1 MLLNKLVSLFLAF
14 ILSFSV
20 VTPSNTL
27 VNAASTNDLNNTQE
41 FIDSFV
47 EPSLIEVSR
56 KSVVTVLVYDQ
67 LGNSGGLGSGVIYK
81 RDANYDYIITNEHV
95 VAAGAVYELVAYDMQ
110 KLAGVLLGSDTVQD
124 VAVIR
129 TPRFRDITVAP
140 LGNSSNLKV
149 GDTIFAIGNPG
160 DINFRGSVSTGIVAG
175 LNRNV
180 SSSGETLERQLH
192 AIQVNLAINPGN
204 SGGPIFNDTGLLMGI
219 NTLKLTSDGSATRY
233 EGINFALP
241 INDMHLAAERIV
253 GSTLVS
259 NTGAVLQRGVYRRSS
274 LGNATY
280 QSILDLDLYERKRL
294 GITDN
299 IYRGVFL
306 SAVDNVANNPL
317 LINQIEAG
325 TIIVGIDGVRVDN
338 KVELRQ
344 EIYKKAIGRSVV
356 LTVLIKINNV
366 YQERSVNITIVQAR

>member
-1 MLLNKLVSLFLAF
+1 MLFNKLVSIFLAF

-20 VTPSNTL
+20 ATPTSTL
-27 VNAASTNDLNNTQE
+27 NNIVSTNDLVNTQE
-41 FIDSFV
+41 LIDSFV

-67 LGNSGGLGSGVIYK
+67 LGNSAGLGSGVIYK
-81 RDANYDYIITNEHV
+81 RDVNYDYIITNEHV
-95 VAAGAVYELVAYDMQ
+95 VAAGRVYELVAYDMQ

-160 DINFRGSVSTGIVAG
+160 DINFRGSVSTGVVAG

-180 SSSGETLERQLH
+180 SSRAESLERQIH

-253 GSTLVS
+253 NSTLIS
-259 NTGAVLQRGVYRRSS
+259 NTGAIVERGVYRRSS
-274 LGNATY
+274 IGNATY
-280 QSILDLDLYERKRL
+280 QSLLDLDLYERKRL
-294 GITDN
+294 GIPDS

-306 SAVDNVANNPL
+306 TVVENIANNPL
-317 LINQIEAG
+317 IINKVEAG
-325 TIIVGIDGVRVDN
+325 AIIVGIDGARVDN

-344 EIYKKAIGRSVV
+344 EIYKKAIGQFVV
-356 LTVLIKINNV
+356 LTVLIKIDNV
-366 YQERSVNITIVQAR
+366 YQERSVNTTVVQAR

>member
-20 VTPSNTL
+20 VTPSNTI
-27 VNAASTNDLNNTQE
+27 VNAASTNDLINSQE

-95 VAAGAVYELVAYDMQ
+95 VAAGRVYEIVAYDMQ

-129 TPRFRDITVAP
+129 TPRFRDVTIAP
-140 LGNSSNLKV
+140 LGNSSDLKV

-259 NTGAVLQRGVYRRSS
+259 NTGAVLQRGIYSRSS

-294 GITDN
+294 GIPDN

-306 SAVDNVANNPL
+306 SVIDNVANNPL
-317 LINQIEAG
+317 LINQVEAG

-356 LTVLIKINNV
+356 LTLLIKINNV
-366 YQERSVNITIVQAR
+366 YQERSVNITVVQAR

>member
-1 MLLNKLVSLFLAF
+1 
-14 ILSFSV
+14 
-20 VTPSNTL
+20 
-27 VNAASTNDLNNTQE
+27 
-41 FIDSFV
+41 
-47 EPSLIEVSR
+47 
-56 KSVVTVLVYDQ
+56 
-67 LGNSGGLGSGVIYK
+67 
-81 RDANYDYIITNEHV
+81 
-95 VAAGAVYELVAYDMQ
+95 MQ

-140 LGNSSNLKV
+140 VGNSSNLQV

-175 LNRNV
+175 LDRNV

-241 INDMHLAAERIV
+241 INDMHLAAERFIN
-253 GSTLVS
+253 STLVS
-259 NTGAVLQRGVYRRSS
+259 NTGAVIQRGVYRRSS
-274 LGNATY
+274 LGNANY

-294 GITDN
+294 GIPDN
-299 IYRGVFL
+299 IHRGVFL
-306 SAVDNVANNPL
+306 SVVDNVANNPL
-317 LINQIEAG
+317 LINQVEAG
-325 TIIVGIDGVRVDN
+325 TIIIGIDGARVDN

-344 EIYKKAIGRSVV
+344 EIYKKSIGQSVV
-356 LTVLIKINNV
+356 LTVLRKIGNV
-366 YQERSVNITIVQAR
+366 YVERSVNTTIVQAR

>member
-1 MLLNKLVSLFLAF
+1 MLFNKLVSIFLAF

-20 VTPSNTL
+20 VTPSNNL
-27 VNAASTNDLNNTQE
+27 VNAVSTNDLINTTE

-67 LGNSGGLGSGVIYK
+67 LGESGGLGSGVIYK

-110 KLAGVLLGSDTVQD
+110 KLAGVLIGSDAVQD

-140 LGNSSNLKV
+140 IGNSFNLKV

-180 SSSGETLERQLH
+180 SSRAETLESQIH

-253 GSTLVS
+253 GTTIVS

-294 GITDN
+294 GIPDN
-299 IYRGVFL
+299 IHRGIYL
-306 SAVDNVANNPL
+306 TAIINSISNPL
-317 LINQIEAG
+317 IINQIEAG
-325 TIIVGIDGVRVDN
+325 SIVVGIDGVRVDN

-344 EIYKKAIGRSVV
+344 EIYKKAIGQRVV
-356 LTVLIKINNV
+356 LTVLTKINNV
-366 YQERSVNITIVQAR
+366 YQEQSFNTTVVQAR

>member
-1 MLLNKLVSLFLAF
+1 MLFNKLVSLFLAF

-20 VTPSNTL
+20 AAPANN
-27 VNAASTNDLNNTQE
+27 VNSVVSTNGLIQTQE
-41 FIDSFV
+41 FIDSNV
-47 EPSLIEVSR
+47 QPSLIEISR

-95 VAAGAVYELVAYDMQ
+95 VAAGRVYEIVAYDMQ

-140 LGNSSNLKV
+140 VGNSSNLQV

-175 LNRNV
+175 LDRNV

-219 NTLKLTSDGSATRY
+219 NTLKITSDGSATRY

-241 INDMHLAAERIV
+241 INDMHLAAERIIN
-253 GSTLVS
+253 STLVS
-259 NTGAVLQRGVYRRSS
+259 NTGAVIQRGFYRRSS
-274 LGNATY
+274 LGNANY

-294 GITDN
+294 GIPDN
-299 IYRGVFL
+299 IHRGVFL
-306 SAVDNVANNPL
+306 SVVDNVANNPL
-317 LINQIEAG
+317 LINQVEAG
-325 TIIVGIDGVRVDN
+325 TIIIGIDGARVDN

-344 EIYKKAIGRSVV
+344 EIYKKAIGQSVV
-356 LTVLIKINNV
+356 LTVLKKIDNV
-366 YQERSVNITIVQAR
+366 YVERSVNTTIVQAR

>member
-1 MLLNKLVSLFLAF
+1 MILNKLVSIFLAF
-14 ILSFSV
+14 IFSFSFG
-20 VTPSNTL
+20 TPINTFDN
-27 VNAASTNDLNNTQE
+27 VAASSETTQTQE

-47 EPSLIEVSR
+47 DPSLIEVSR

-95 VAAGAVYELVAYDMQ
+95 VSTGRVYEIVAYDMQ

-129 TPRFRDITVAP
+129 TPRFRDITIAP
-140 LGNSSNLKV
+140 VGNSSNLKV

-175 LNRNV
+175 LDRNV
-180 SSSGETLERQLH
+180 SSSGDILERQLH

-253 GSTLVS
+253 NSTLLS
-259 NTGAVLQRGVYRRSS
+259 NVGAVLQRGIYLRSS
-274 LGNATY
+274 LGSATF
-280 QSILDLDLYERKRL
+280 QSILDLDLYERKKL
-294 GITDN
+294 GIPDN

-306 SAVDNVANNPL
+306 SLVNNVANNPL
-317 LINQIEAG
+317 IIYQIESG
-325 TIIVGIDGVRVDN
+325 TIIIGIDGVRVEN

-344 EIYKKAIGRSVV
+344 EIYKKAIGQSVV
-356 LTVLIKINNV
+356 LTILKKVDNV
-366 YQERSVNITIVQAR
+366 YQERSVNTTIVQAS

>member
-241 INDMHLAAERIV
+241 INDMHLATERIV

-356 LTVLIKINNV
+356 LTVLIKLNNV

>member
-1 MLLNKLVSLFLAF
+1 MLFNKLVSIFLAF

-20 VTPSNTL
+20 VTPTSTL
-27 VNAASTNDLNNTQE
+27 NNIVSTNDLINTQE

-95 VAAGAVYELVAYDMQ
+95 VAAGRVYEIVAYDMQ
-110 KLAGVLLGSDTVQD
+110 KLAGVVLGLDTVQD

-129 TPRFRDITVAP
+129 TPRFRDITIAP
-140 LGNSSNLKV
+140 LGNSSDLKV

-175 LNRNV
+175 LDRNV
-180 SSSGETLERQLH
+180 SSSGDILERQIH

-241 INDMHLAAERIV
+241 INDMHLAAERIIT
-253 GSTLVS
+253 STLLS
-259 NTGAVLQRGVYRRSS
+259 NIGGVLQRGVYRRSS
-274 LGNATY
+274 LGAATFK
-280 QSILDLDLYERKRL
+280 SILDLNLYERKKL
-294 GITDN
+294 GIPDN
-299 IYRGVFL
+299 VYQGVFL
-306 SAVDNVANNPL
+306 SVVDNVVNNPL
-317 LINQIEAG
+317 ITNQLEPG
-325 TIIVGIDGVRVDN
+325 TIIIGVDGIRVNN
-338 KVELRQ
+338 KVELRK
-344 EIYKKAIGRSVV
+344 EIYKKTIGQSVQ
-356 LTVLIKINNV
+356 LTVLNKINNV
-366 YQERSVNITIVQAR
+366 YQERSVNTTIVQAR

>member
-175 LNRNV
+175 LKRNV

-259 NTGAVLQRGVYRRSS
+259 NTGAVLQRGAYRRSS

-356 LTVLIKINNV
+356 LTVLIKLNNV

>member
-259 NTGAVLQRGVYRRSS
+259 NTGAVLQRGAYRRSS

-356 LTVLIKINNV
+356 LTVLIKLNNV

>member
-1 MLLNKLVSLFLAF
+1 MLFNKLVSLFLAF

-20 VTPSNTL
+20 ATPLNNVKS
-27 VNAASTNDLNNTQE
+27 VVSTNDLIQTQE

-47 EPSLIEVSR
+47 EPSLIEISR

-95 VAAGAVYELVAYDMQ
+95 VAAGRVYEIVAYDMQ

-140 LGNSSNLKV
+140 VGNSSNLQV

-175 LNRNV
+175 LDRNV
-180 SSSGETLERQLH
+180 SSSSEILERQLH

-241 INDMHLAAERIV
+241 INDMHLAAERIIN
-253 GSTLVS
+253 STLVS
-259 NTGAVLQRGVYRRSS
+259 NTGAVIQRGVYRRSS

-294 GITDN
+294 GIPDN
-299 IYRGVFL
+299 IHRGVFL
-306 SAVDNVANNPL
+306 SVVDNVTNNPL
-317 LINQIEAG
+317 LINQVEAG
-325 TIIVGIDGVRVDN
+325 TIIIGIDGARVDN

-344 EIYKKAIGRSVV
+344 EIYKKAIGQSVV
-356 LTVLIKINNV
+356 LTVLRKIGNV
-366 YQERSVNITIVQAR
+366 YVEQSVNTTIVQAR

>member
-1 MLLNKLVSLFLAF
+1 MLFNKLVSLFLAF
-14 ILSFSV
+14 ILSFSI
-20 VTPSNTL
+20 VTPTKNL
-27 VNAASTNDLNNTQE
+27 NIVASTNDLIQTQE
-41 FIDSFV
+41 FIDSNV
-47 EPSLIEVSR
+47 EPSLIEISR

-95 VAAGAVYELVAYDMQ
+95 VAAGRVYEIVAYDMQ

-140 LGNSSNLKV
+140 VGNSSNLNV

-175 LNRNV
+175 LDRNV
-180 SSSGETLERQLH
+180 SSSGDILERQLH
-192 AIQVNLAINPGN
+192 AVQVNLAINPGN
-204 SGGPIFNDTGLLMGI
+204 SGGPIFNNTGLLMGI

-253 GSTLVS
+253 GSTLLS
-259 NTGAVLQRGVYRRSS
+259 NVGDVLQRGVYRRSS
-274 LGNATY
+274 LGSATFK
-280 QSILDLDLYERKRL
+280 SILDLDLYERKRL
-294 GITDN
+294 GIPNN
-299 IYRGVFL
+299 IYQGVFL
-306 SAVDNVANNPL
+306 SLVDNVANNPL
-317 LINQIEAG
+317 IVNQIESG
-325 TIIVGIDGVRVDN
+325 TIIVAIDGVRVDN

-344 EIYKKAIGRSVV
+344 EVYKKAIGQSVI
-356 LTVLIKINNV
+356 LTTLKKIDNI
-366 YQERSVNITIVQAR
+366 YQERLVNTTIVQAR

>member
-1 MLLNKLVSLFLAF
+1 MLFNKLVSLFLAF

-20 VTPSNTL
+20 ATPINNLNS
-27 VNAASTNDLNNTQE
+27 VVPTNDLVQVQE
-41 FIDSFV
+41 FTDSNV
-47 EPSLIEVSR
+47 EPSLIEISR

-95 VAAGAVYELVAYDMQ
+95 VAAGRVYEIVAYDMQ

-140 LGNSSNLKV
+140 LGNSSNLRV
-149 GDTIFAIGNPG
+149 GETIFAIGNPG

-175 LNRNV
+175 VNRNV

-241 INDMHLAAERIV
+241 INDMHLAAERILN
-253 GSTLVS
+253 STLLS
-259 NTGAVLQRGVYRRSS
+259 STGAVVQRGVYRRSS

-294 GITDN
+294 GIPDN
-299 IYRGVFL
+299 IHRGIYLTV
-306 SAVDNVANNPL
+306 VDNIISNPL
-317 LINQIEAG
+317 IINQVEAG

-344 EIYKKAIGRSVV
+344 EVYKKAIGQRVV
-356 LTVLIKINNV
+356 LTVLTKIDDI
-366 YQERSVNITIVQAR
+366 YQERSVNITVVQAS

>member
-1 MLLNKLVSLFLAF
+1 MLFNKLVSLFLAF

-20 VTPSNTL
+20 ATPLNNVKS
-27 VNAASTNDLNNTQE
+27 VVSTNDLIQTQE

-47 EPSLIEVSR
+47 EPSLIEISR

-95 VAAGAVYELVAYDMQ
+95 VAAGRVYEIVAYDMQ

-140 LGNSSNLKV
+140 VGNSSNLQV

-175 LNRNV
+175 LDRNV
-180 SSSGETLERQLH
+180 SSSSEILERQLH

-241 INDMHLAAERIV
+241 INDMHLAAERILN
-253 GSTLVS
+253 STLVS
-259 NTGAVLQRGVYRRSS
+259 NTGAVVQRGVYRRSS

-294 GITDN
+294 GIPDN
-299 IYRGVFL
+299 IHRGVFL
-306 SAVDNVANNPL
+306 SVVDNVANNPL
-317 LINQIEAG
+317 LINQVETG
-325 TIIVGIDGVRVDN
+325 TIIIGIDGARVDN

-344 EIYKKAIGRSVV
+344 EIYKKTIGQSVV
-356 LTVLIKINNV
+356 LTVLRKIDNV
-366 YQERSVNITIVQAR
+366 YVEQSVNTTIVQAR

>member
-356 LTVLIKINNV
+356 LTVLIKLNNV
-366 YQERSVNITIVQAR
+366 YQEQSVNITIVQAR

>member
-1 MLLNKLVSLFLAF
+1 MLFNKLVSLFLAF

-20 VTPSNTL
+20 ATPINNLNS
-27 VNAASTNDLNNTQE
+27 VVPTNDLVQVQE
-41 FIDSFV
+41 FTDSNV
-47 EPSLIEVSR
+47 EPSLIEISR

-95 VAAGAVYELVAYDMQ
+95 VAAGRVYEIVAYDMQ
-110 KLAGVLLGSDTVQD
+110 KFAGVLLGSDTVQD

-140 LGNSSNLKV
+140 VGDSSALKV

-175 LNRNV
+175 INRNV

-233 EGINFALP
+233 EGVNFALP
-241 INDMHLAAERIV
+241 INDMFLAAERIFN
-253 GSTLVS
+253 STLLS
-259 NTGAVLQRGVYRRSS
+259 NTDAVVQRGVYRRSS
-274 LGNATY
+274 LGNANY
-280 QSILDLDLYERKRL
+280 QSVLDLGLYERRRL
-294 GITDN
+294 GIPDS
-299 IYRGVFL
+299 IYRGIYLTV
-306 SAVDNVANNPL
+306 VENITGNPL
-317 LINQIEAG
+317 IINQIEAG
-325 TIIVGIDGVRVDN
+325 SIIVGIDGVRVDN

-344 EIYKKAIGRSVV
+344 EIYKKIIGQRVV
-356 LTVLIKINNV
+356 LTILVKVNNV
-366 YQERSVNITIVQAR
+366 YQERSVNTTVVQAR

>member
-1 MLLNKLVSLFLAF
+1 MLFNKLVSLFLAF

-20 VTPSNTL
+20 ATPLNNVKS
-27 VNAASTNDLNNTQE
+27 VVSTNDLIQTQE
-41 FIDSFV
+41 FIDSNL
-47 EPSLIEVSR
+47 EPSLIEISR

-95 VAAGAVYELVAYDMQ
+95 VAAGSVYEIVAYDMQ

-129 TPRFRDITVAP
+129 TPRFRDITVA
-140 LGNSSNLKV
+140 LVGNSSNLQV
-149 GDTIFAIGNPG
+149 GETIFAIGNPG

-175 LNRNV
+175 LDRNV
-180 SSSGETLERQLH
+180 SSSSEILERQLH

-241 INDMHLAAERIV
+241 INDMHLAAERILN
-253 GSTLVS
+253 STLVS
-259 NTGAVLQRGVYRRSS
+259 NTGAVVQRGVYRRSS

-294 GITDN
+294 GIPDN
-299 IYRGVFL
+299 IHRGVFL
-306 SAVDNVANNPL
+306 SVVDNVTNNPL
-317 LINQIEAG
+317 LINQVEAG
-325 TIIVGIDGVRVDN
+325 TIIIGIDGARVDN

-344 EIYKKAIGRSVV
+344 EIYKKAIGQSVV
-356 LTVLIKINNV
+356 LTVLRKIDNV
-366 YQERSVNITIVQAR
+366 YVERSVNTTIVQAR

>member
-241 INDMHLAAERIV
+241 INDMHLATERIV

-317 LINQIEAG
+317 LINRIEAG

-356 LTVLIKINNV
+356 LTVLIKLNNV

>member
-1 MLLNKLVSLFLAF
+1 MLFNKLVSLFLAF

-20 VTPSNTL
+20 ATPLNNVKS
-27 VNAASTNDLNNTQE
+27 VVSTNDLIQTQE

-47 EPSLIEVSR
+47 EPSLIEISR

-95 VAAGAVYELVAYDMQ
+95 VAAGRVYEIVAYDMQ

-140 LGNSSNLKV
+140 VGNSSNLQV

-175 LNRNV
+175 LDRNV
-180 SSSGETLERQLH
+180 SSSSEILERQLH

-241 INDMHLAAERIV
+241 INDMHLAAERIIN
-253 GSTLVS
+253 STLVS
-259 NTGAVLQRGVYRRSS
+259 NTGAVIQRGVYRRSS

-294 GITDN
+294 GIPDN
-299 IYRGVFL
+299 IHRGVFL
-306 SAVDNVANNPL
+306 SVVDNVANNPL
-317 LINQIEAG
+317 LINQVEAG
-325 TIIVGIDGVRVDN
+325 TIIIGIDGARVDN

-344 EIYKKAIGRSVV
+344 EIYKKAIGQSVV
-356 LTVLIKINNV
+356 LTVLRKIDNV
-366 YQERSVNITIVQAR
+366 YIEQSVNTTIVQAR

>member
-1 MLLNKLVSLFLAF
+1 MLFNKLVSLFLAF

-20 VTPSNTL
+20 AAPANN
-27 VNAASTNDLNNTQE
+27 VNSVVSTNGLIQTQE
-41 FIDSFV
+41 FIDSNV
-47 EPSLIEVSR
+47 QPSLIEISR

-95 VAAGAVYELVAYDMQ
+95 VAAGRVYEIVAYDMQ

-140 LGNSSNLKV
+140 VGDSSNLQV

-175 LNRNV
+175 LDRNV
-180 SSSGETLERQLH
+180 SSSSETLERQLH

-219 NTLKLTSDGSATRY
+219 NTLKLTSDGSTTRY

-241 INDMHLAAERIV
+241 INDMHLAAERIIN
-253 GSTLVS
+253 STLVS
-259 NTGAVLQRGVYRRSS
+259 NTGAVIQIGAYRRSS
-274 LGNATY
+274 LGNATFE
-280 QSILDLDLYERKRL
+280 SILDLDLYERKRL
-294 GITDN
+294 GIPDN
-299 IYRGVFL
+299 IHRGVFL
-306 SAVDNVANNPL
+306 SVVDNVANNPL
-317 LINQIEAG
+317 LINQVEAG
-325 TIIVGIDGVRVDN
+325 TIIIGIDGARVDN

-344 EIYKKAIGRSVV
+344 EIYKKAIGQSVV
-356 LTVLIKINNV
+356 LTVLKKIDNV
-366 YQERSVNITIVQAR
+366 YVERSVNTTIVQAR

>member
-1 MLLNKLVSLFLAF
+1 MLFNKLVSLFLAF
-14 ILSFSV
+14 ILSFSI
-20 VTPSNTL
+20 VTPTKNL
-27 VNAASTNDLNNTQE
+27 NIVASTNDLIQTQE
-41 FIDSFV
+41 FIDSNV
-47 EPSLIEVSR
+47 EPSLIEISR

-95 VAAGAVYELVAYDMQ
+95 VAAGRVYEIVAYDMQ

-140 LGNSSNLKV
+140 VGNSSNLNV

-175 LNRNV
+175 LDRNV
-180 SSSGETLERQLH
+180 SSSGDILERQLH

-204 SGGPIFNDTGLLMGI
+204 SGGPIFNNTGLLMGI

-253 GSTLVS
+253 DSTLLS
-259 NTGAVLQRGVYRRSS
+259 NVGDVLQRGVYRRSS
-274 LGNATY
+274 LGSATFK
-280 QSILDLDLYERKRL
+280 SILDLDLYERKRL
-294 GITDN
+294 GIPNN
-299 IYRGVFL
+299 IYQGVFL
-306 SAVDNVANNPL
+306 SIVDNVANNPL
-317 LINQIEAG
+317 IVNQIESG
-325 TIIVGIDGVRVDN
+325 TIIVAIDGVRVDN

-344 EIYKKAIGRSVV
+344 EVYKKAIGQSVI
-356 LTVLIKINNV
+356 LTTLKKIDNI
-366 YQERSVNITIVQAR
+366 YQERLVNTTIVQAR

>member
-356 LTVLIKINNV
+356 LTVLIKLNNV

>member
-27 VNAASTNDLNNTQE
+27 VNAASTNDLINTQE

-356 LTVLIKINNV
+356 LTVLIKLNNV

>member
-20 VTPSNTL
+20 VTPSNTI
-27 VNAASTNDLNNTQE
+27 VNAASTNDLINIQE

-95 VAAGAVYELVAYDMQ
+95 VAAGRVYEIVAYDMQ

-129 TPRFRDITVAP
+129 TPRFRDVTIAP
-140 LGNSSNLKV
+140 LGNSSDLKV

-204 SGGPIFNDTGLLMGI
+204 SGGPIFNDTGLLKGI

-259 NTGAVLQRGVYRRSS
+259 NTGAVLQRGIYRRSS

-294 GITDN
+294 GIPDN

-306 SAVDNVANNPL
+306 SVIDNVANNPL
-317 LINQIEAG
+317 LINQVEAG

-356 LTVLIKINNV
+356 LTLLIKINNV
-366 YQERSVNITIVQAR
+366 YQERSVNITVVQAR

>member
-20 VTPSNTL
+20 VTPSNTI
-27 VNAASTNDLNNTQE
+27 VNTASTNDLINIQE

-95 VAAGAVYELVAYDMQ
+95 VAAGRVYEIVAYDMQ

-129 TPRFRDITVAP
+129 TPRFRDVTIAP
-140 LGNSSNLKV
+140 LGNSSDLKV

-259 NTGAVLQRGVYRRSS
+259 NTGAVLQRGIYSRSS

-294 GITDN
+294 GIPDN

-306 SAVDNVANNPL
+306 SVIDNVANNPL
-317 LINQIEAG
+317 LINQVEAG

-356 LTVLIKINNV
+356 LTLLIKINNV
-366 YQERSVNITIVQAR
+366 YQERSVNITVVQAR

>member
-20 VTPSNTL
+20 VTPLNTI
-27 VNAASTNDLNNTQE
+27 VNTASTNDLINTQE

-356 LTVLIKINNV
+356 LTVLIKLNNV

>member
-20 VTPSNTL
+20 VTPSNNL
-27 VNAASTNDLNNTQE
+27 INAASTNDLINSQE

-81 RDANYDYIITNEHV
+81 RDDNYDYIITNEHV
-95 VAAGAVYELVAYDMQ
+95 VAAGRVYEIVAYDMQ
-110 KLAGVLLGSDTVQD
+110 KLAGVVLGLDAVQD
-124 VAVIR
+124 IAVIR
-129 TPRFRDITVAP
+129 TPRFRDITIAP
-140 LGNSSNLKV
+140 LGNSSDLKV

-160 DINFRGSVSTGIVAG
+160 DINFRGSVSTGIIAG
-175 LNRNV
+175 LDRNV
-180 SSSGETLERQLH
+180 SSSGDILERQIH

-253 GSTLVS
+253 ASTLLS
-259 NTGAVLQRGVYRRSS
+259 NAGAVLQRGVYRRSS
-274 LGNATY
+274 LGAATFK
-280 QSILDLDLYERKRL
+280 SILDLNLYERKRL
-294 GITDN
+294 AIPDN
-299 IYRGVFL
+299 IFQGVFI
-306 SAVDNVANNPL
+306 SVVDNVANNPL

-344 EIYKKAIGRSVV
+344 EIYKKVIGQSVQ
-356 LTVLIKINNV
+356 LTVLNKINNV
-366 YQERSVNITIVQAR
+366 YQERSVNTTVVQAR

>member
-274 LGNATY
+274 LGYATY

-356 LTVLIKINNV
+356 LTVLIKLNNV
-366 YQERSVNITIVQAR
+366 YQEQSVNITIVQAR

>member
-20 VTPSNTL
+20 VTPSNTI
-27 VNAASTNDLNNTQE
+27 VNAASTNDLINTQE

-95 VAAGAVYELVAYDMQ
+95 VAAGRVYEIVAYDMQ

-129 TPRFRDITVAP
+129 TPRFRDVTIAP
-140 LGNSSNLKV
+140 LGNSSDLKV

-306 SAVDNVANNPL
+306 SVIDNVANNPL
-317 LINQIEAG
+317 LINQVEAG

-356 LTVLIKINNV
+356 LTLLIKINNV
-366 YQERSVNITIVQAR
+366 YQERTVNITVVQAR

>member
-1 MLLNKLVSLFLAF
+1 MLFNKLVSLFLAF
-14 ILSFSV
+14 ILSFSI
-20 VTPSNTL
+20 VTPTKNL
-27 VNAASTNDLNNTQE
+27 NIVASTNDLIQTQE
-41 FIDSFV
+41 FIDSNV
-47 EPSLIEVSR
+47 EPSLIEISR

-95 VAAGAVYELVAYDMQ
+95 VAAGRVYEIVAYDMQ

-140 LGNSSNLKV
+140 VGNSSNLNV

-175 LNRNV
+175 LDRNV
-180 SSSGETLERQLH
+180 SSSGDILERQLH
-192 AIQVNLAINPGN
+192 AVQVNLAINPGN
-204 SGGPIFNDTGLLMGI
+204 SGGPIFNNTGLLMGI

-253 GSTLVS
+253 GSTLLS
-259 NTGAVLQRGVYRRSS
+259 NVGDVLQRGVYRRSS
-274 LGNATY
+274 LGSATFK
-280 QSILDLDLYERKRL
+280 SILDLDLYERKRL
-294 GITDN
+294 GIPNN
-299 IYRGVFL
+299 IYQGVFL
-306 SAVDNVANNPL
+306 SIVDNVANNPL
-317 LINQIEAG
+317 IVNQIESG
-325 TIIVGIDGVRVDN
+325 TIIVAIDGVRVDN

-344 EIYKKAIGRSVV
+344 EVYKKAIGQSVI
-356 LTVLIKINNV
+356 LTTLKKIDNI
-366 YQERSVNITIVQAR
+366 YQERLVNTTIVQAR

>member
-1 MLLNKLVSLFLAF
+1 MLFNKLVSLFLAF

-20 VTPSNTL
+20 ATPLNNVKS
-27 VNAASTNDLNNTQE
+27 VVSTNGLIQTQE
-41 FIDSFV
+41 FIDSNV
-47 EPSLIEVSR
+47 QPSLIEISR

-95 VAAGAVYELVAYDMQ
+95 VAAGRVYEIVAYDMQ

-140 LGNSSNLKV
+140 VGNSSNLQV

-175 LNRNV
+175 LDRNV
-180 SSSGETLERQLH
+180 SSSSETLERQLH

-241 INDMHLAAERIV
+241 INDMHLAAERFIN
-253 GSTLVS
+253 STLVS
-259 NTGAVLQRGVYRRSS
+259 NTGAVIQRGVYRRSS
-274 LGNATY
+274 LGNANY

-294 GITDN
+294 GIPDN
-299 IYRGVFL
+299 IHRGVFL
-306 SAVDNVANNPL
+306 SVVDNVANNPL
-317 LINQIEAG
+317 LINQVEAG
-325 TIIVGIDGVRVDN
+325 TIIVGIDGARVDN

-344 EIYKKAIGRSVV
+344 EIYKKSIGQSVV
-356 LTVLIKINNV
+356 LTVLRKIDNV
-366 YQERSVNITIVQAR
+366 YVERSVNTTIVQAR

>member
-1 MLLNKLVSLFLAF
+1 MLFNKLVSLFLAF

-20 VTPSNTL
+20 AAPANN
-27 VNAASTNDLNNTQE
+27 VNSVVSTNGLIQTQE
-41 FIDSFV
+41 FIDSNV
-47 EPSLIEVSR
+47 QPSLIEISR

-95 VAAGAVYELVAYDMQ
+95 VAAGRVYEIVAYDMQ

-140 LGNSSNLKV
+140 VGNSSNLQV

-175 LNRNV
+175 LDRNV

-241 INDMHLAAERIV
+241 VNDMHLAAERIIN
-253 GSTLVS
+253 STLVS
-259 NTGAVLQRGVYRRSS
+259 NTGAVIQRGFYRRSS
-274 LGNATY
+274 LGNANY

-294 GITDN
+294 GIPDN
-299 IYRGVFL
+299 IHRGVFL
-306 SAVDNVANNPL
+306 SVVDNVANNPL
-317 LINQIEAG
+317 LINQVEAG
-325 TIIVGIDGVRVDN
+325 TIIIGIDGARVDN

-344 EIYKKAIGRSVV
+344 EIYKKAIGQSVV
-356 LTVLIKINNV
+356 LTVLKKIDNV
-366 YQERSVNITIVQAR
+366 YVERSVNTTIVQAR

>member
-1 MLLNKLVSLFLAF
+1 MLFNKLVSLFLAF

-20 VTPSNTL
+20 AAPANN
-27 VNAASTNDLNNTQE
+27 VNSFVSTNGLIQTQE
-41 FIDSFV
+41 FIDSNV
-47 EPSLIEVSR
+47 QPSLIEISR

-95 VAAGAVYELVAYDMQ
+95 VAAGRVYEIVAYDMQ

-140 LGNSSNLKV
+140 VGNSSNLQV

-175 LNRNV
+175 LDRNV

-241 INDMHLAAERIV
+241 INDMHLAAERFIN
-253 GSTLVS
+253 STLVS
-259 NTGAVLQRGVYRRSS
+259 NTGAVIQRGVYRRSS
-274 LGNATY
+274 LGNANY

-294 GITDN
+294 GIPDN
-299 IYRGVFL
+299 IHRGVFL
-306 SAVDNVANNPL
+306 SVVDNVANNPL
-317 LINQIEAG
+317 LINQVEAG
-325 TIIVGIDGVRVDN
+325 TIIIGIDGARVDN

-344 EIYKKAIGRSVV
+344 EIYKKSIGQSVV
-356 LTVLIKINNV
+356 LTVLRKIDNV
-366 YQERSVNITIVQAR
+366 YVERSVNTTIVQAR

>member
-20 VTPSNTL
+20 VTPSNTI
-27 VNAASTNDLNNTQE
+27 VNAASTNDLINTQE

-95 VAAGAVYELVAYDMQ
+95 VAAGRVYEIVAYDMQ

-129 TPRFRDITVAP
+129 TPRFRDVTIAP
-140 LGNSSNLKV
+140 LGNSSDLKV

-259 NTGAVLQRGVYRRSS
+259 NTGAVLQRGIYRRSS

-306 SAVDNVANNPL
+306 SVIDNVANNPL
-317 LINQIEAG
+317 LINQVEAG

-356 LTVLIKINNV
+356 LTLLIKINNV
-366 YQERSVNITIVQAR
+366 YQERTVNITVVQAR

>member
-14 ILSFSV
+14 ILSFSI
-20 VTPSNTL
+20 VTPTKNL
-27 VNAASTNDLNNTQE
+27 NIVASTNDLIQTQE
-41 FIDSFV
+41 FIDSNV
-47 EPSLIEVSR
+47 EPSLIEISR

-67 LGNSGGLGSGVIYK
+67 LGISGGLGSGVIYK

-95 VAAGAVYELVAYDMQ
+95 VAAGRVYEIVAYDMQ

-140 LGNSSNLKV
+140 VGNSSNLNV

-175 LNRNV
+175 LDRNV
-180 SSSGETLERQLH
+180 SSSGDILERQLH
-192 AIQVNLAINPGN
+192 AVQVNLAINPGN
-204 SGGPIFNDTGLLMGI
+204 SGGPIFNNTGLLMGI

-253 GSTLVS
+253 GSTLLS
-259 NTGAVLQRGVYRRSS
+259 NVGDVLQRGVYRRSS
-274 LGNATY
+274 LGAATFE
-280 QSILDLDLYERKRL
+280 SILDLDLYERKRL
-294 GITDN
+294 GIPNN
-299 IYRGVFL
+299 IYQGVFL
-306 SAVDNVANNPL
+306 SIVDNVANNPL
-317 LINQIEAG
+317 IVNQIESG
-325 TIIVGIDGVRVDN
+325 TIIVAIDGVRVDN

-344 EIYKKAIGRSVV
+344 EVYKKAIGQSVI
-356 LTVLIKINNV
+356 LTTLKKIDNI
-366 YQERSVNITIVQAR
+366 YQERLVNTTIVQAR

>member
-1 MLLNKLVSLFLAF
+1 MLFNKLVSLFLAF

-20 VTPSNTL
+20 AAPANN
-27 VNAASTNDLNNTQE
+27 VNSVVSTNGLIQTQE
-41 FIDSFV
+41 FIDSNV
-47 EPSLIEVSR
+47 QPSLIEISR

-95 VAAGAVYELVAYDMQ
+95 VAAGRVYEIVAYDMQ

-140 LGNSSNLKV
+140 VGNSSNLQV

-175 LNRNV
+175 LDRNV

-241 INDMHLAAERIV
+241 INDMHLAAERFIN
-253 GSTLVS
+253 STLVS
-259 NTGAVLQRGVYRRSS
+259 NTGAVIQRGVYRRSS
-274 LGNATY
+274 LGNANY

-294 GITDN
+294 GIPDN
-299 IYRGVFL
+299 IHRGVFL
-306 SAVDNVANNPL
+306 SVVDNVANNPL
-317 LINQIEAG
+317 LINQVEAG
-325 TIIVGIDGVRVDN
+325 TIIVGIDGARVDN

-344 EIYKKAIGRSVV
+344 EIYKKSIGQSVV
-356 LTVLIKINNV
+356 LTVLRKIDNV
-366 YQERSVNITIVQAR
+366 YVERSVNTTIVQAR

>member
-241 INDMHLAAERIV
+241 INDMHLATERIV

-325 TIIVGIDGVRVDN
+325 TIIVGLDGVRVDN

-356 LTVLIKINNV
+356 LTVLIKLNNV

>member
-1 MLLNKLVSLFLAF
+1 MLFNKLVSIFLAF

-20 VTPSNTL
+20 VTPTSTL
-27 VNAASTNDLNNTQE
+27 NNIVSTNDLINTQE

-95 VAAGAVYELVAYDMQ
+95 VAAGRVYEIVAYDMQ
-110 KLAGVLLGSDTVQD
+110 KLAGVVLGLDTVQD

-129 TPRFRDITVAP
+129 TPRFRDITIAP
-140 LGNSSNLKV
+140 LGNSSDLKV

-175 LNRNV
+175 LDRNV
-180 SSSGETLERQLH
+180 SSSGDILERQIH

-241 INDMHLAAERIV
+241 INDMHLAAERIIT
-253 GSTLVS
+253 STLLS
-259 NTGAVLQRGVYRRSS
+259 NIGGVLQRGVYRRSS
-274 LGNATY
+274 LGAATFK
-280 QSILDLDLYERKRL
+280 SILDLNLYERKKL
-294 GITDN
+294 GIPDN
-299 IYRGVFL
+299 VYQGVFL
-306 SAVDNVANNPL
+306 SVVDNVVNNPL
-317 LINQIEAG
+317 ITNQLEPG
-325 TIIVGIDGVRVDN
+325 TIIIGVDGIRVNN
-338 KVELRQ
+338 KVELRK
-344 EIYKKAIGRSVV
+344 EIYKKTIGQSVK
-356 LTVLIKINNV
+356 LTVLNKINNV
-366 YQERSVNITIVQAR
+366 YQERSVNTTIVQAR